1 MAAGSSRLVIAPPRC
16 VFCAKPIAVQQDGY
30 AGILLSF
37 PGQPS
42 PYQVEGHLE
51 CLKRAAHPDMAE
63 RLNESV
69 RERERR
75 EAEARMNARI
85 DALPW
90 WRRRRLRRLA
100 RFP

>member
-1 MAAGSSRLVIAPPRC
+1 VPEQGS
-16 VFCAKPIAVQQDGY
+16 

-37 PGQPS
+37 RGQRG

-63 RLNESV
+63 RLDESV
-69 RERERR
+69 RERERLDV
-75 EAEARMNARI
+75 EARITARI

-90 WRRRRLRRLA
+90 WKRLRLRRLL
-100 RFP
+100 RCP